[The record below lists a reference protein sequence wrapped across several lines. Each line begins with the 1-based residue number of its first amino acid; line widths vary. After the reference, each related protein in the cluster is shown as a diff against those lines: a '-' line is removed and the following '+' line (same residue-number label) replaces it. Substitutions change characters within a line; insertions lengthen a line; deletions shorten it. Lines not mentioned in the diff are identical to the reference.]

1 MIEMFHVE
9 KFSFSRDLDM
19 AGDSVGAV
27 LLGLCCSTV
36 TFEAAE
42 WFFRADRSVK
52 GVTTKVRSV
61 INRCANGVPAFERA
75 LGRCKGGKL
84 HRG

>member
-27 LLGLCCSTV
+27 LLGLCCSIV
-36 TFEAAE
+36 TFVAAE

-52 GVTTKVRSV
+52 GVTTK
-61 INRCANGVPAFERA
+61 G
-75 LGRCKGGKL
+75 
-84 HRG
+84 